1 MQSTLQIQCRLMIL
15 EPCSYFPHIHYSAT
29 ICVIQGGWRLIDR
42 SALHRIA
49 LSDRHGRRHG
59 RMVLIPF
66 QPEIARLDPLQPLRR
81 IDARVREGRH
91 ALVDHQPRRRERLAL
106 ELFAQHVQVVLV
118 DVRVADEIS
127 EPARR
132 VARQPTE
139 QRQQRRAFGE
149 VERRAEKT
157 PAPNFMHIT
166 LCYEAFQAICYM
178 CIIAFAQSAIKLLLQ
193 ENQAG
198 RNQSAALDV
207 SLHRPKDEPCP
218 SPPRTPDKP
227 THLSDPTLVAKW

>member
-1 MQSTLQIQCRLMIL
+1 MVLVPFQREITGLDQL
-15 EPCSYFPHIHYSAT
+15 EPLWLVHA
-29 ICVIQGGWRLIDR
+29 GLGEL
-42 SALHRIA
+42 
-49 LSDRHGRRHG
+49 G
-59 RMVLIPF
+59 
-66 QPEIARLDPLQPLRR
+66 
-81 IDARVREGRH
+81 DAIG
-91 ALVDHQPRRRERLAL
+91 DHQLGRWQRFAV
-106 ELFAQHVQVVLV
+106 ELFGEHGQVVFV
-118 DVRVADEIS
+118 HMRVTDEIG
-127 EPARR
+127 EPARG
-132 VARQPTE
+132 VAGQAAD
-139 QRQQRRAFGE
+139 QRQQRRALGE
-149 VERRAEKT
+149 VERRAQAP